1 MIPKIGMTQITNNSF
16 WTLSK
21 AFFYLKGIFTSLL
34 DLRKIDMHEKL
45 KSLGVLAV
53 GRSHQMHSIKKV
65 ALKMFQNPL

>member
-53 GRSHQMHSIKKV
+53 GRSH
-65 ALKMFQNPL
+65 